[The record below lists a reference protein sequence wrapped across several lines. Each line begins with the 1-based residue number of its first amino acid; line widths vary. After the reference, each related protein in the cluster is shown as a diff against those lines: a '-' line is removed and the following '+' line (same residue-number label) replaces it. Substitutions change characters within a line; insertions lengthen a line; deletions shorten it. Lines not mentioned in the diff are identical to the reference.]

1 MAALRVIFNPPASGP
16 WNMAVDEALLETA
29 VSTGQATLRFYQWQ
43 EPTLS
48 LGYFQSLDD
57 RQQHPPS
64 QDCPVVRRA
73 SGGGAI
79 LHDRELTYSIAIPQA
94 AARLTEASHL
104 YELCH
109 QTLIAALAECGI
121 TATLYRDCSVTTS
134 NETQNLKPPFL
145 CFQRRTC
152 FDVVIGTAKIGGSAQ
167 RRRRGAVLQHGSV
180 LLARS
185 PKAPELP
192 GINEAAAV
200 EITAEDLAHRW
211 TPRLAETLNRSFTAG
226 SLLAAERDLA
236 AALSIRR
243 FAALH
248 HLSRR

>member
-1 MAALRVIFNPPASGP
+1 MLGLRLLIDPPAPGP
-16 WNMAVDEALLETA
+16 WNMAVDETLLESA
-29 VSTGQATLRFYQWQ
+29 ASTGQPTLRFYQWR

-48 LGYFQSLDD
+48 LGYFQSFDD

-79 LHDRELTYSIAIPQA
+79 LHDRELTYSIAVPQA
-94 AARLTEASHL
+94 TARLTEASHL

-109 QTLIAALAECGI
+109 QTLITALADFGI
-121 TATLYRDCSVTTS
+121 TAALYRDCSATKS
-134 NETQNLKPPFL
+134 NAKHNVEPPFL
-145 CFQRRTC
+145 CFQRRAC
-152 FDVVIGTAKIGGSAQ
+152 FDVVIGNEKIAGSAQ

-185 PKAPELP
+185 LQAPELP
-192 GINEAAAV
+192 GIYEAAAV
-200 EITAEDLAHRW
+200 EITAEHLAHRW
-211 TPRLAETLNRSFTAG
+211 TPRLAESFNLSFTAG
-226 SLLAAERDLA
+226 RLSAAERDRA
-236 AALSIRR
+236 EDLSLRR

-248 HLSRR
+248 RLSRR